1 MANKTLCVHT
11 SDCPYLMSCFLFRV
25 AAETHP
31 IRVQWSQLNYMFR
44 VIHQINSCP
53 RIICIQIT
61 TFTKLCIFQGSKL
74 PADAEHRQQEHRDIF
89 HNLLH
94 SRNSLTLGAR
104 QESLS
109 PRGCPRECSKMERK
123 IFFFWG
129 WEAAAPSQGTAV
141 ASCPW
146 AWAAEQP
153 LSRWWIAL
161 EWLNFVSPLLDSR
174 KWSRAVH
181 PADVGPHMFILQ
193 NSWLLTLALT
203 WQENTTAAAHCWWQL
218 LLWELNSFCTP

>member
-61 TFTKLCIFQGSKL
+61 TFTKLCLFQGSKL

-123 IFFFWG
+123 IFFFEDG
-129 WEAAAPSQGTAV
+129 
-141 ASCPW
+141 
-146 AWAAEQP
+146 
-153 LSRWWIAL
+153 R
-161 EWLNFVSPLLDSR
+161 
-174 KWSRAVH
+174 
-181 PADVGPHMFILQ
+181 
-193 NSWLLTLALT
+193 
-203 WQENTTAAAHCWWQL
+203 QL
-218 LLWELNSFCTP
+218 LPARALLLPLVPEPGLLSSHCPDDG